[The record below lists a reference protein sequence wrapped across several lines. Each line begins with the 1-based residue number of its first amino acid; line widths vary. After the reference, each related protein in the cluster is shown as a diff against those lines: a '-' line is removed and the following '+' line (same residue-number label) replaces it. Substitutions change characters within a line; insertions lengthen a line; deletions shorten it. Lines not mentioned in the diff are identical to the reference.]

1 MAPNAD
7 IPTLRNR
14 FPNRTE
20 EQGQG
25 QGQEQGQEQNYSNDA
40 TVSTTPL
47 KSIKGTE
54 VVIDG
59 IIYDLKS
66 FEHPGGDSVLI
77 FGGNDVTVQYKMI
90 HPYHTEHHL
99 KKMKVVGKLS
109 KKETE
114 SE

>member
-7 IPTLRNR
+7 ISQLRNR
-14 FPNRTE
+14 FPNI
-20 EQGQG
+20 
-25 QGQEQGQEQNYSNDA
+25 NDKDETNDQA
-40 TVSTTPL
+40 LQSTTTPL

-54 VVIDG
+54 VVING
-59 IIYDLKS
+59 TIYDLTS
-66 FEHPGGDSVLI
+66 FDHPGGDTVLI

-99 KKMKVVGKLS
+99 RKMRAVGKVDP
-109 KKETE
+109 KDNE

>member
-7 IPTLRNR
+7 VSRLRNR
-14 FPNRTE
+14 FPNKE
-20 EQGQG
+20 ED
-25 QGQEQGQEQNYSNDA
+25 NIDRDA
-40 TVSTTPL
+40 TIATTTPL

-59 IIYDLKS
+59 IIYDLTS
-66 FEHPGGDSVLI
+66 FVHPGGDSVLI

-90 HPYHTEHHL
+90 HPYHTDHHL
-99 KKMKVVGKLS
+99 KKMRVVGKVNP
-109 KKETE
+109 KDVE

>member
-7 IPTLRNR
+7 VSRLRNR
-14 FPNRTE
+14 FPNDANKALDE
-20 EQGQG
+20 
-25 QGQEQGQEQNYSNDA
+25 NDNNNDNNA

-59 IIYDLKS
+59 TIYDLTS
-66 FEHPGGDSVLI
+66 FDHPGGDNVFI

-90 HPYHTEHHL
+90 HPYHTHHHL
-99 KKMKVVGKLS
+99 SKMKVVGKVDVQD
-109 KKETE
+109 KENE
-114 SE
+114 